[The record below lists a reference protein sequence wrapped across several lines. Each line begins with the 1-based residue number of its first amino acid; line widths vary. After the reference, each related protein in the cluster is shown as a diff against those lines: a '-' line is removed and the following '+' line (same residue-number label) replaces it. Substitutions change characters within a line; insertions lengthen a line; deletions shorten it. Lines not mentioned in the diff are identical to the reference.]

1 MIESLITDRTVEDA
15 RRAKY
20 LAALRWDEMT
30 EAEKAEWSG
39 NLKAAYNFNDLN
51 RVENAVRYLAD
62 ILQSLPPELKAYAA
76 SLGVAWDS
84 VFEGNYQPEDLN
96 LEIKTDWEIKDTPTG
111 KDMERYLRNVVML
124 RNALNFVTDPL
135 PSSMNNL
142 TWQGA
147 NAIEQALKRLDTA
160 IILFRADAMANMENA
175 SESWFFSGDIYAG
188 EV

>member
-1 MIESLITDRTVEDA
+1 MIESLITYRKVEDA

-20 LAALRWDEMT
+20 LDSLEWDEMT

-51 RVENAVRYLAD
+51 RVENAVEYLAV
-62 ILQSLPPELKAYAA
+62 ILQILPPELKAYAA
-76 SLGVAWDS
+76 SLGVAWDAI
-84 VFEGNYQPEDLN
+84 FEGNYQPEDLN
-96 LEIKTDWEIKDTPTG
+96 LETKTDWAIKDAPTE
-111 KDMERYLRNVVML
+111 KDMERYLHNVVTL
-124 RNALNFVTDPL
+124 RNALNFATDPL

-147 NAIEQALKRLDTA
+147 NAIEQALKRLDAA
-160 IILFRADAMANMENA
+160 ITLFRADAMANMENA
-175 SESWFFSGDIYAG
+175 AEAWFFSGDIYAG